1 MIRKLFQ
8 YERKLLGRWT
18 RLGRKESNWKTDMA
32 NTDHCGICAIHELK
46 QYPLT
51 QTVSETDTLE
61 YYLVM
66 AEMGNTSNVENLQL
80 K

>member
-8 YERKLLGRWT
+8 YERKRLGRWT

-32 NTDHCGICAIHELK
+32 NTDHFAIHELK
-46 QYPLT
+46 QYPPT
-51 QTVSETDTLE
+51 QIVSETDTLE
-61 YYLVM
+61 YYLVT
-66 AEMGNTSNVENLQL
+66 AEMGSVEHSQL